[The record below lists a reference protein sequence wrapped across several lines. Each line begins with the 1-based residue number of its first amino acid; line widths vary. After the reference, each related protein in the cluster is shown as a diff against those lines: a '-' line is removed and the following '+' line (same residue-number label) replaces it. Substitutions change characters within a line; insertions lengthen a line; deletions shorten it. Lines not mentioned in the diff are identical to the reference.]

1 MPEVAISPE
10 VEAINKVAEQIKG
23 FEKQLG
29 ERASKQEFSEVQKD
43 LSDLKKNLGNWD
55 GETVESAMKKI
66 NGANEKIYKQLEE
79 MAEDVA
85 KSKDQGQSSKAKM
98 QLVDHDEIKKFIAE
112 TFVDDRKTSNK
123 ASFKINGNIVFK
135 AAEIMGYPDTFAAGT
150 DITAF
155 TGRFIDPVLYQRMR
169 KRNFILDNMSI
180 ETIGVPT
187 LIYLEK
193 VEAAGEDGSI
203 EDVGG
208 AAWIVSGGQ
217 KPMRSFR
224 LSATQVEAKK
234 IAIFG
239 TVHDKLLRDVPSFEN
254 WLREDFT
261 DEIRETYND
270 GLLNNNPS
278 VDPLAPLGLKQN
290 AIQYADTAAFNN
302 TINAANEIDAIVA
315 AIAYMDSLK
324 EQAVQAVVSSSVY
337 YRMLVLKDSEDRYHN
352 SGLIYTSNTGQLYV
366 AGVRIVLADNEDV
379 PSTHLLLIGASGFR
393 IKNYGSLVFE
403 RGLNGEDFR
412 YDRTSFRAYQEV
424 LSYIPAHRYNSVLY
438 DTFAN
443 IKAAIETP

>member
-23 FEKQLG
+23 FERQLG

-43 LSDLKKNLGNWD
+43 LTDLKKNIGNWD

-66 NGANEKIYKQLEE
+66 NDANEKIHKQLEE

-85 KSKDQGQSSKAKM
+85 KTKENGQSSKGKL
-98 QLVDHDEIKKFIAE
+98 QLVDHDEVKKFIAD
-112 TFVDDRKTSNK
+112 TFVDGRKTSNK

-135 AAEIMGYPDTFAAGT
+135 AAEIMGYPQTFAGSAE
-150 DITAF
+150 ITAF
-155 TGRFIDPVLYQRMR
+155 TGSFIDPILYQRAR
-169 KRNFILDNMSI
+169 KKNFILDNMPI
-180 ETIGVPT
+180 ESIGVPT

-193 VEAAGEDGSI
+193 LEVAGDDGSV

-224 LSATQVEAKK
+224 LTSTQVEAKK
-234 IAIFG
+234 VAIFG

-261 DEIRETYND
+261 DEVRETYND
-270 GLLNNNPS
+270 GLLNNNPG

-290 AIQYADTAAFNN
+290 AIQYADTTPFNN
-302 TINAANEIDAIVA
+302 TIEEANEIDAIVA
-315 AIAYMDSLK
+315 AAAYMTSLK
-324 EQAVQAVVSSSVY
+324 EQPALAVVSSSIY
-337 YRMLVLKDSEDRYHN
+337 FKLFVLKDLQARYQNSNLVYTNAQGQIFIAGIRVAMADTED
-352 SGLIYTSNTGQLYV
+352 IP
-366 AGVRIVLADNEDV
+366 D
-379 PSTHLLLIGASGFR
+379 THLMMIGVSGFK
-393 IKNYGSLVFE
+393 IKNYGTLVFE

-412 YDRTSFRAYQEV
+412 FDRTSFRAYQEV
-424 LSYIPAHRYNSVLY
+424 LSYIASHRYNSVLY
-438 DTFAN
+438 DTFVN
-443 IKAAIETP
+443 IITAIGA